1 MLSGPIIIIED
12 DSDDIEMIEE
22 VLKELNIPNKTVSF
36 QNCTDAFDYLKNK
49 DEQPFVIFSDVNL
62 PGLSGIDLKKQIDKD
77 EELRKKSIPFV
88 FFSTWADKNTID
100 AAYTEMTVQ
109 GFFQKG
115 NTYGKTKDIVRAIL
129 EYWKYCKHP
138 NT

>member
-1 MLSGPIIIIED
+1 MVSGPIIIIED

-36 QNCTDAFDYLKNK
+36 QNCTDAFDFLKNK
-49 DEQPFVIFSDVNL
+49 DEQPFVILCDVNL
-62 PGLSGIDLKKQIDKD
+62 PGLSGMDFKKQIDKD
-77 EELRKKSIPFV
+77 EGLRKKSIPFV

-100 AAYTEMTVQ
+100 AAFTEMTVQ
-109 GFFQKG
+109 GYFQKG
-115 NTYGKTKDIVRAIL
+115 NTYSEAKNIVRAIL
-129 EYWKYCKHP
+129 EYWTYYKPP